1 MKLTRGQKRCKKCN
15 TVNAARQRVC
25 VYCRQEFTMKNI
37 PLKHEIKD
45 WKILEKGD
53 AFRVI
58 NGTGPYYIL
67 KGDSHEGK
75 EGEKLFIGCRGK
87 YIVDNIVAQGI
98 GAWKMTGGNSRYE
111 FVYMGEDEFDKSL
124 SIHREA
130 HRIVKINNRRR

>member
-1 MKLTRGQKRCKKCN
+1 MKLSRGQKRCNKCR

-25 VYCRQEFTMKNI
+25 VYCRQEFVMKNV

-45 WKILEKGD
+45 WKVLEKGD

-75 EGEKLFIGCRGK
+75 EGEKLFIGCRGR
-87 YIVDNIVAQGI
+87 YIVDNVVPQGI
-98 GAWKMTGGNSRYE
+98 GAWKMTGGNSIYE
-111 FVYMGEDEFDKSL
+111 FVYMGRDEFDTGL
-124 SIHREA
+124 NIHREA
-130 HRIVKINNRRR
+130 HRLVKINNKRR

>member
-1 MKLTRGQKRCKKCN
+1 MKLSRGQKRCNKCQ

-25 VYCRQEFTMKNI
+25 VYCRQEFVMKNV

-45 WKILEKGD
+45 WKALEKGD

-75 EGEKLFIGCRGK
+75 EGE
-87 YIVDNIVAQGI
+87 
-98 GAWKMTGGNSRYE
+98 
-111 FVYMGEDEFDKSL
+111 
-124 SIHREA
+124 
-130 HRIVKINNRRR
+130 NNRQHLHDLRLSGIHHGALGCKALLVIHSDAHQQRCDPQSIGLGERSLIQKTKGA

>member
-1 MKLTRGQKRCKKCN
+1 MKLSRGQKRCKKCN

-75 EGEKLFIGCRGK
+75 EGEKLFIGCRRK

-130 HRIVKINNRRR
+130 HRIVKINNKRR

>member
-1 MKLTRGQKRCKKCN
+1 MKLGRGQKRCNKCH

-25 VYCRQEFTMKNI
+25 VYCRQEFVMKNI

-45 WKILEKGD
+45 WKVLEKGD

-111 FVYMGEDEFDKSL
+111 FVYMGKDEFDKGL

>member
-1 MKLTRGQKRCKKCN
+1 MKLSRGQKRCKKCN

-45 WKILEKGD
+45 WKILEKED

-98 GAWKMTGGNSRYE
+98 GAWRMTGGNSRYE

>member
-1 MKLTRGQKRCKKCN
+1 MKLSRGQKRCNKCR

-25 VYCRQEFTMKNI
+25 VYCRQEFVMKNV

-45 WKILEKGD
+45 WKVLEKGD

-75 EGEKLFIGCRGK
+75 EGEKLFIGCRGR
-87 YIVDNIVAQGI
+87 YIVDNVVPQGI

-111 FVYMGEDEFDKSL
+111 FVYMGRDEFDTGL
-124 SIHREA
+124 NIHREA
-130 HRIVKINNRRR
+130 HRLVKINNKRR

>member
-1 MKLTRGQKRCKKCN
+1 
-15 TVNAARQRVC
+15 
-25 VYCRQEFTMKNI
+25 MKNI

-98 GAWKMTGGNSRYE
+98 GAWRMTGGNSRYE

-130 HRIVKINNRRR
+130 HRIVKINNKRR

>member
-1 MKLTRGQKRCKKCN
+1 MKLSRGQKRCKKCN
-15 TVNAARQRVC
+15 TVNAARQTVC

-98 GAWKMTGGNSRYE
+98 GAWRMTGGNSRYE

-130 HRIVKINNRRR
+130 HRIVKINNKRR

>member
-1 MKLTRGQKRCKKCN
+1 MKLSRGQKRCKKCN

-87 YIVDNIVAQGI
+87 YIVDSVVAQGI

-130 HRIVKINNRRR
+130 HRIVKINNKRR

>member
-1 MKLTRGQKRCKKCN
+1 MKLGRGQKRCNKCQ
-15 TVNAARQRVC
+15 TVNAARQRVW
-25 VYCRQEFTMKNI
+25 VYCRQEFVMKNI

-45 WKILEKGD
+45 WKVLEKGD

-58 NGTGPYYIL
+58 NGTGPYYVL
-67 KGDSHEGK
+67 KTDSHEGR

-87 YIVDNIVAQGI
+87 YIVDNVVAQGI

>member
-1 MKLTRGQKRCKKCN
+1 MKLSRGQKRCKKCN

-37 PLKHEIKD
+37 PLKLEIKD

-67 KGDSHEGK
+67 KGDSHEGR

-87 YIVDNIVAQGI
+87 YIVDNVVAQGI

-111 FVYMGEDEFDKSL
+111 FVYMGEDEFDRSL

>member
-1 MKLTRGQKRCKKCN
+1 MKLSRGQKRCKKCN

-25 VYCRQEFTMKNI
+25 VYCMQEFTMKNI

-98 GAWKMTGGNSRYE
+98 GAWRMTGGNSRYE

-130 HRIVKINNRRR
+130 HRIVKINNKRR

>member
-1 MKLTRGQKRCKKCN
+1 MKLSRGQKRCNKCR

-25 VYCRQEFTMKNI
+25 VYCRQEFTTKNV

-98 GAWKMTGGNSRYE
+98 GAWRMSGGNSRYE

-130 HRIVKINNRRR
+130 HRIVKINNKRR

>member
-1 MKLTRGQKRCKKCN
+1 MKLSRGHKRCPKCK
-15 TVNAARQRVC
+15 TVNAARQRVF
-25 VYCRQEFTMKNI
+25 VYCRVEFQTKNTR
-37 PLKHEIKD
+37 LKNEIKD
-45 WKILEKGD
+45 WKSLERGE

-87 YIVDNIVAQGI
+87 YIVDNVVAQGI

-111 FVYMGEDEFDKSL
+111 FVYMGKDEFDTSL
-124 SIHREA
+124 NIHREA
-130 HRIVKINNRRR
+130 HRIVKINNKRR

>member
-1 MKLTRGQKRCKKCN
+1 MKHSRRQKRCKKCH
-15 TVNAARQRVC
+15 TDNAARQRVC
-25 VYCRQEFTMKNI
+25 VYCRQEFVMKNI

-45 WKILEKGD
+45 WKVLEKGD

-87 YIVDNIVAQGI
+87 YIVDYIVAQGI